1 MLIVLV
7 NARKSWEM
15 LEMVVRHSLNVLHIE
30 IGMDEKFNRD

>member
-30 IGMDEKFNRD
+30 ISIGGKINGD